1 VMNEQPLQADE
12 SDVTAALMEQPARQR
27 RWIAPAWFL
36 FGVIVGAAAFAAYTT
51 LNTRP
56 DIDPATLR
64 EAARDGTLDA
74 IATLQAG
81 GPVQPSSRAPDTPA
95 ATNVSFAIRE
105 ANRLGD
111 PNAPVTVFEFSDFQ

>member
-1 VMNEQPLQADE
+1 MNEQPLPADE
-12 SDVTAALMEQPARQR
+12 SDVTAALTEQPARQR

-36 FGVIVGAAAFAAYTT
+36 FGMIVGAAAAFAAYTT
-51 LNTRP
+51 LNARP
-56 DIDPATLR
+56 DIDPATMR

-81 GPVQPSSRAPDTPA
+81 GPAQPSSRSPA
-95 ATNVSFAIRE
+95 ATNLSFAIRE
-105 ANRLGD
+105 ANRIGD